1 MSATQVAEDLDLLQ
15 LEEGGDV
22 DQDADDREHED
33 VPALGQEDAVLVEDG
48 LEDLAGW

>member
-22 DQDADDREHED
+22 DQDADGREHD
-33 VPALGQEDAVLVEDG
+33 VVERLAEEDAVLVEDG